1 VVVAYRVHAIH
12 FGWRTH
18 ACADEQLPAAKA
30 RSASNDT
37 AIACNGVEVSGPAKS
52 MCSDGSRVDLFSSY
66 SLYSVY

>member
-37 AIACNGVEVSGPAKS
+37 AVACNVSGPAKS
-52 MCSDGSRVDLFSSY
+52 MCSDGSRVDLFSY